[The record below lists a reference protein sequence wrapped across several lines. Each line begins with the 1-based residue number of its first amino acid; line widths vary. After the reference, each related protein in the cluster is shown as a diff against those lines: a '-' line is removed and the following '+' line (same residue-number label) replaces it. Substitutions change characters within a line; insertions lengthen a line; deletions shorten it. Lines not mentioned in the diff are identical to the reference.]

1 MNKCRMKWWH
11 KILILSCASQNG
23 CCPASVLTRRRMSA
37 NRTDSR
43 QRLDANSCFRTQIVG
58 KAMTVPEGD
67 KSLSRDEM
75 IRLKI
80 RQLHVDNAGLRTRRD
95 VGSAGMSLRNFH
107 SMS

>member
-1 MNKCRMKWWH
+1 M
-11 KILILSCASQNG
+11 G
-23 CCPASVLTRRRMSA
+23 GCPASVLTRRQMSA

-58 KAMTVPEGD
+58 KAMRVPESD

-80 RQLHVDNAGLRTRRD
+80 RQLRVDNAWLRTRRD
-95 VGSAGMSLRNFH
+95 DCSADMSRRNCR
-107 SMS
+107 SVSRGLD